1 MSTDA
6 PTPTGQATAGDHTS
20 PQTLVQESIRYRRRA
35 QEAER
40 RAEALEAEVLAL
52 REAEDGHAGAL
63 EQELAQVRGE
73 AESLRSQMEMV
84 QRDRALER
92 ELARAGCTDT
102 ETALALA
109 RERLAGGPPPEDLT
123 ALARGLLEEKP
134 HLRAAPD
141 TPARVPATRGLPPR
155 TVAPQ
160 PPAQATPRRQADRLA
175 EQARQSGSATDL
187 MAYMRARRATGA

>member
-40 RAEALEAEVLAL
+40 RAEALETEVQAL
-52 REAEDGHAGAL
+52 REAQDDHAGAL

-73 AESLRSQMEMV
+73 AETLRRQVETV
-84 QRDRALER
+84 QRERSLER

-109 RERLAGGPPPEDLT
+109 HQRLADGQPPEDL
-123 ALARGLLEEKP
+123 AAFARSLLEEKP
-134 HLRAAPD
+134 HLRTAAD
-141 TPARVPATRGLPPR
+141 VPARVPATHGLPPR

-160 PPAQATPRRQADRLA
+160 PPAHAAPRRIADRLA
-175 EQARQSGSATDL
+175 EQARQSGSSTDL